1 MLVAT
6 IFVVSNYVI
15 DVIKDKVENNL
26 LESLL

>member
-1 MLVAT
+1 MSFAT
-6 IFVVSNYVI
+6 VFVVSNDVI